1 MGKILREKD
10 SRGAWKAPLRVRVL
24 PNPSDDDLKRKNA
37 PRAEDIDDARFIFAG
52 TTGIRAMRECLGAI
66 SSISGISHTR
76 REARVHVQVFSVES
90 LFPSNSRDE
99 ALAALKKAS
108 GARTSSP
115 IGSAETREAF
125 VDDLREMQSVPTRM
139 HA

>member
-1 MGKILREKD
+1 MLGPFLPFLAYLIPVAK
-10 SRGAWKAPLRVRVL
+10 RVNV
-24 PNPSDDDLKRKNA
+24 P
-37 PRAEDIDDARFIFAG
+37 
-52 TTGIRAMRECLGAI
+52 
-66 SSISGISHTR
+66 
-76 REARVHVQVFSVES
+76 VFSVES

-99 ALAALKKAS
+99 ALVALKKAS
-108 GARTSSP
+108 GACTSSP